1 MGTFKD
7 LLAWQK
13 SLTLAKKVYQVTG
26 NFPTEERFGLVNQ
39 MRRCAV
45 SIPSNIAEG
54 YGRGSDKELLRFLYV
69 ALGSSNELETQ
80 LILSLELSFMKEEDY
95 ILRKVGTENSF
106 RVPEGYFEGLTSDIM
121 NKLPEKEKPAF
132 VQKEPTMW
140 DKVKPWLYMAAM
152 FAGAALIIRVAS
164 ADRQPASNADY
175 VAAEETDKEMQ
186 YINEV
191 VDNSMLDDYSLYV
204 YLSDMEAE

>member
-80 LILSLELSFMKEEDY
+80 LILSLELSFMKEEDSRMLQGLNTEVNKM
-95 ILRKVGTENSF
+95 ILSLIYRRKNGLDKNS
-106 RVPEGYFEGLTSDIM
+106 RTWELETKNLKTQ
-121 NKLPEKEKPAF
+121 KLK
-132 VQKEPTMW
+132 
-140 DKVKPWLYMAAM
+140 
-152 FAGAALIIRVAS
+152 
-164 ADRQPASNADY
+164 N
-175 VAAEETDKEMQ
+175 
-186 YINEV
+186 
-191 VDNSMLDDYSLYV
+191 
-204 YLSDMEAE
+204 

>member
-69 ALGSSNELETQ
+69 VLGSSNELETQ
-80 LILSLELSFMKEEDY
+80 LILSLELSFMKEEDSRMLQGLNTEVNKM
-95 ILRKVGTENSF
+95 ILSLIYRRKNGLDKNS
-106 RVPEGYFEGLTSDIM
+106 RT
-121 NKLPEKEKPAF
+121 
-132 VQKEPTMW
+132 
-140 DKVKPWLYMAAM
+140 
-152 FAGAALIIRVAS
+152 
-164 ADRQPASNADY
+164 
-175 VAAEETDKEMQ
+175 
-186 YINEV
+186 
-191 VDNSMLDDYSLYV
+191 
-204 YLSDMEAE
+204 

>member
-13 SLTLAKKVYQVTG
+13 SMTLAKKVYQVTG

-80 LILSLELSFMKEEDY
+80 LILSLELSFMKEEDSRMLQGLNTEVNKM
-95 ILRKVGTENSF
+95 ILSLIYRRKNGLDKNS
-106 RVPEGYFEGLTSDIM
+106 RT
-121 NKLPEKEKPAF
+121 
-132 VQKEPTMW
+132 
-140 DKVKPWLYMAAM
+140 
-152 FAGAALIIRVAS
+152 
-164 ADRQPASNADY
+164 
-175 VAAEETDKEMQ
+175 
-186 YINEV
+186 
-191 VDNSMLDDYSLYV
+191 
-204 YLSDMEAE
+204 